1 MPTTR
6 TPPASKTAPA
16 PGQTSAAN
24 AAPPVPSRREL
35 NKAATRQAIT
45 DAALLLLR
53 SKGPGNFTVEDIAD
67 AAGISRR
74 TFFNYFSST
83 EAALASV
90 THGFLDNALAQFRL
104 RPADEPI
111 LESARAALIQL
122 ADPMTVAPMA
132 ELYSLAQSNPQLNR
146 SELEAWD
153 HCTAE
158 IIDAARERFARTAG
172 TELDELYLRAL
183 AGSIISC
190 GKAAM
195 DVWFARRGAD
205 LSAASLSTL
214 RQLLIDAMGL
224 LGSGFMPTATLSTD
238 RH

>member
-1 MPTTR
+1 MKSS
-6 TPPASKTAPA
+6 PAVSESKQPA
-16 PGQTSAAN
+16 ASS
-24 AAPPVPSRREL
+24 SRREL
-35 NKAATRQAIT
+35 NKAATRQAIS
-45 DAALLLLR
+45 DAALQLLR
-53 SKGPGNFTVEDIAD
+53 SKGPGNFTVEDIAE
-67 AAGISRR
+67 AAAISRR

-111 LESARAALIQL
+111 LESARAALVQL

-132 ELYSLAQSNPQLNR
+132 ELYSLAQSSPQLNR

-153 HCTAE
+153 HCTAQ
-158 IIDAARERFARTAG
+158 IIEAARERFARTSG
-172 TELDELYLRAL
+172 KELDELYLRAL
-183 AGSIISC
+183 AGSVISC

-195 DVWFARRGAD
+195 DVWFAQYGAD
-205 LSAASLSTL
+205 LSARSLSKL

-224 LGSGFMPTATLSTD
+224 LGSGFTPTANLSID

>member
-1 MPTTR
+1 MNMPI
-6 TPPASKTAPA
+6 TPAGSDTAAQPA
-16 PGQTSAAN
+16 
-24 AAPPVPSRREL
+24 PSRREL
-35 NKAATRQAIT
+35 NKAATRQAIS
-45 DAALLLLR
+45 DAALGLLR

-67 AAGISRR
+67 AAAISRR

-132 ELYSLAQSNPQLNR
+132 ELYSLSQSNPQLNR

-153 HCTAE
+153 HCTE
-158 IIDAARERFARTAG
+158 QIIEAARERFARNSGA
-172 TELDELYLRAL
+172 EINELYLRAL
-183 AGSIISC
+183 AGSVISC

-195 DVWFARRGAD
+195 DVWFARCGAD
-205 LSAASLSTL
+205 LSAESLSML

-224 LGSGFMPTATLSTD
+224 LGSGFTPAANLSTD

>member
-1 MPTTR
+1 MPTAQTGS
-6 TPPASKTAPA
+6 TVPDPPA
-16 PGQTSAAN
+16 
-24 AAPPVPSRREL
+24 PSRREL

-45 DAALLLLR
+45 DASLRLLR

-67 AAGISRR
+67 AAAISRR
-74 TFFNYFSST
+74 TFFNYFGST
-83 EAALASV
+83 EAALASI

-111 LESARAALIQL
+111 LESARAALVQL

-132 ELYSLAQSNPQLNR
+132 ELYSLSQSNPQLNR

-153 HCTAE
+153 HCTGQ
-158 IIDAARERFARTAG
+158 IIDAARERIAG
-172 TELDELYLRAL
+172 TPGAELDELYLRAL
-183 AGSIISC
+183 AGSVISC

-195 DVWFARRGAD
+195 DVWFARCGAD
-205 LSAASLSTL
+205 LSARSLSIL

-224 LGSGFMPTATLSTD
+224 LGSGFMPTANPSTD